1 MGFVVLFCFLC
12 SNHKLTKSSVK
23 QDICF
28 KLQKSEE
35 TENCDKAYEKFRG
48 EEGKVGLF
56 SVRLFSA
63 PLSALASHSLV
74 KGAVLRLSSPF

>member
-56 SVRLFSA
+56 SA

>member
-28 KLQKSEE
+28 KLQKSEA
-35 TENCDKAYEKFRG
+35 ENCDKADEKFRG